1 MIDPMRKY
9 REALAAFAAP
19 GGRWANKG
27 AFTYWG
33 KAAGLT
39 ADELIADARAAGVVD
54 RDADIRRGWN
64 DASPKYPD
72 GKPIGHCHAP
82 RTAKKKDE
90 EPPPHPDY
98 VRNMIGEMDAEK
110 GEVDWVRELSP
121 DLDWLSQPPEAQT
134 AAFIRAAFRPDEL
147 LFVFRGGGV
156 GTRGVPGKNL
166 RTAADWLTDVGA
178 IGSAGDLVKTHPF
191 TGKIGRTKEGQPSYV
206 SQDCLAAYPFALLE
220 FDAMPLPW
228 QCAFW
233 RVFILSEDY
242 APALVSLTYSGGKS
256 IHGLFHVGCRT
267 LTEWQAFRALLMR
280 LYCADADA
288 RFRID
293 PQALAPLVGTRLPG
307 VRRRD
312 NGAMQRLIY
321 LNPEARSVNGWH
333 APDGVPGATAKCG

>member
-1 MIDPMRKY
+1 MIDPVAKY

-33 KAAGLT
+33 KVVGLT

-64 DASPKYPD
+64 DARPKYPD
-72 GKPIGHCHAP
+72 GKPIGYCHAP
-82 RTAKKKDE
+82 RTAKPK
-90 EPPPHPDY
+90 PPPKYPAH

-121 DLDWLSQPPEAQT
+121 DLDWLCQPPEAQT
-134 AAFIRAAFRPDEL
+134 AAFIRAAFHPDEL
-147 LFVFRGGGV
+147 LFVFRGDV
-156 GTRGVPGKNL
+156 GTRGVPGVNL

-178 IGSAGDLVKTHPF
+178 VGSAGDIVKTNPL
-191 TGKIGRTKEGQPSYV
+191 TGKVGRTTGGQPSFV

-220 FDAMPLPW
+220 FDSMPLPM
-228 QCAFW
+228 QYGFW
-233 RVFILSEDY
+233 RGFIMQHRL

-256 IHGLFHVGCRT
+256 IHGLLHVGCRT
-267 LTEWQAFRALLMR
+267 LTEWQGVRAR
-280 LYCADADA
+280 LISLFAADADA

-293 PQALAPLVGTRLPG
+293 PQALHPLIGTRLPG
-307 VRRRD
+307 VRRRG
-312 NGAMQRLIY
+312 NGALQRLIY
-321 LNPEARSVNGWH
+321 LNPEARSVNGWN
-333 APDGVPGATAKCG
+333 APDGVPGATAKGG